1 MEIRGRGGRATIV
14 LVEVRSW
21 RKVISAMCITC
32 AAAVDVAVI
41 VGVEICAT
49 SSASS
54 IWGKGAVGG
63 VGRKI
68 VVLGM
73 VRLGER
79 LELCA
84 LTVRG

>member
-1 MEIRGRGGRATIV
+1 MEIRGRGSQATII
-14 LVEVRSW
+14 LVEVRRW

-32 AAAVDVAVI
+32 ATAVDVAVI

-49 SSASS
+49 SCAS
-54 IWGKGAVGG
+54 IWGKGTVGG
-63 VGRKI
+63 VGRRI

-79 LELCA
+79 LELGA
-84 LTVRG
+84 LTVRS